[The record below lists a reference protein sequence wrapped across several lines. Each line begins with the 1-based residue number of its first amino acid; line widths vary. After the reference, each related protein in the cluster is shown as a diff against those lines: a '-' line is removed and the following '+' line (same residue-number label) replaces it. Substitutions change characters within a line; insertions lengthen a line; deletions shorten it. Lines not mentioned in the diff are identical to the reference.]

1 VGDVAAAVAV
11 AVGVLVVADAV
22 GTGRVVASLGVGV
35 PGGEAV
41 ACDREGFALVGETDA
56 GAAGSGALLTGG
68 TLLTGE
74 SPGDAPP
81 GAPVSPVAGVLAE
94 PDEAP
99 PPAAAG
105 RGECDP
111 VSASTV
117 TIPVAMIATRTPTT
131 AMAPDSATIRRRGA
145 RIACGKPLGRNV
157 PARSITSRR

>member
-1 VGDVAAAVAV
+1 MAAAVTV

-22 GTGRVVASLGVGV
+22 GMGRVVASLGVGV